1 MVLSILLI
9 SINSYATTY
18 KRAKLDVLVAH
29 NKKIVVAKVLK
40 EQSQWNEKRDFLETR
55 VNLEIARVI
64 KGDSDEREMTMTLMG
79 GSNEEV
85 THLIVGGAE
94 LHVGNMYLLFIDEM
108 KLPGNRQP
116 QVSIPEHAQGVY
128 DIVNRQGRQYA
139 ISQANGHHMVADDSG
154 QTEPVGGSSGM
165 PLEQLIRL
173 IENAMRTGEAQ

>member
-9 SINSYATTY
+9 SFNSYATTY
-18 KRAKLDVLVAH
+18 KRAKLGVLVAH
-29 NKKIVVAKVLK
+29 NNKIVVAKVLK
-40 EQSQWNEKRDFLETR
+40 EQSQWNEQRNFLETR
-55 VNLEIARVI
+55 VNLEISHVI
-64 KGDSDEREMTMTLMG
+64 KGDANEREISMTLMG

-94 LHVGNMYLLFIDEM
+94 LQVGKMYLLFIDEM
-108 KLPGNRQP
+108 KLPGNRRL

-128 DIVNRQGRQYA
+128 EIVDRQGQQYA

-154 QTEPVGGSSGM
+154 QTEPVGGPDGM

-173 IENAMRTGEAQ
+173 IKNTMRLGGAQ